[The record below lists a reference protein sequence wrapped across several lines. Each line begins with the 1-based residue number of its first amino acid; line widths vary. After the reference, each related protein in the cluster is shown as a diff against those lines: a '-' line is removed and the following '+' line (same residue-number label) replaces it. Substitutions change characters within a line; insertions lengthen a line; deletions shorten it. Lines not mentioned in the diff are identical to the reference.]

1 MWNVSLTTASAR
13 ANARSASPIECV
25 KPTPTLVPHSGW
37 TSGLP
42 ASAAWSISTTGG
54 SGSQSTS
61 ISSTASSARS
71 GLSATTIATISPTW
85 RARSRQRAH
94 WGAWRTSN
102 LTTAAS
108 PGGTAPKSGKGFIQ
122 RSTAANVRTRTTPG
136 AAAAAAVRM
145 LLMTAWA
152 CGERRK
158 AAWSMPGIARSSTK
172 RPSPRRNR
180 GSSRRFTDAPKYFAP
195 MARPARDYTPA
206 FRAWNRALSSLA
218 HSRSRRRLPMVR
230 RSIVLVALVLAALV
244 AVTLPAQSQA
254 PIKIGVI
261 EPLSGPVAASGNYIR
276 MGAEIARDWINAKGG
291 VNGRKVD
298 LLIEDNKSDP
308 KEAASAA
315 EKLIVRDKVPA
326 IMGAWG
332 SSMTLAAM
340 PKLEEYGV
348 PMVVETSSAASITKR
363 GNPWIFRISP
373 PSEME
378 ALGLEQYVDKLGVK
392 QADFLAVNTDW
403 GRGSVT
409 AFGDMLKKKGAAV
422 GAAEFMEQAATDMNA
437 QITKIKST
445 NGYTLFLTTAVEQIT
460 LVLKQGR
467 EHRLTRKVITTGGSS
482 SPSQLIKQSGAAAEG
497 SYHIVFFMPWFPEA
511 MPDGR
516 LAKAFVDEWAKRGHP
531 FEGLTEGFR
540 GHDGIATIA
549 EAIRLAGKDE
559 AAAVRD
565 ALWKVSLMGV
575 NGPIKFEKDGPA
587 GKESGQSRPS
597 IFVVQIRDG
606 KVALPDFLAK
616 K

>member
-1 MWNVSLTTASAR
+1 MLKRSMTTFVVVLMALGAVS
-13 ANARSASPIECV
+13 
-25 KPTPTLVPHSGW
+25 
-37 TSGLP
+37 TSG
-42 ASAAWSISTTGG
+42 
-54 SGSQSTS
+54 
-61 ISSTASSARS
+61 
-71 GLSATTIATISPTW
+71 
-85 RARSRQRAH
+85 
-94 WGAWRTSN
+94 
-102 LTTAAS
+102 
-108 PGGTAPKSGKGFIQ
+108 
-122 RSTAANVRTRTTPG
+122 
-136 AAAAAAVRM
+136 
-145 LLMTAWA
+145 
-152 CGERRK
+152 
-158 AAWSMPGIARSSTK
+158 
-172 RPSPRRNR
+172 
-180 GSSRRFTDAPKYFAP
+180 DA
-195 MARPARDYTPA
+195 
-206 FRAWNRALSSLA
+206 
-218 HSRSRRRLPMVR
+218 
-230 RSIVLVALVLAALV
+230 
-244 AVTLPAQSQA
+244 QQ

-261 EPLSGPVAASGNYIR
+261 QPLSGPVAASGNYVR

-291 VNGRKVD
+291 IGGRKVD

-348 PMVVETSSAASITKR
+348 PMVVETSSAASITKK

-392 QADFLAVNTDW
+392 RADFLAVNTDW
-403 GRGSVT
+403 GRGAVS

-422 GAAEFMEQAATDMNA
+422 GAAEFMDQKDTDMNA
-437 QITKIKST
+437 QITKIKAT
-445 NGYTLFLTTAVEQIT
+445 GGDTLFLTTAVEQIT
-460 LVLKQGR
+460 LVLKQGQ
-467 EHRLTRKVITTGGSS
+467 EQRLARKVITTGGSS
-482 SPSQLIKQSGAAAEG
+482 SPTQLIKQAGAAAEG
-497 SYHIVFFMPWFPEA
+497 GHHIVFFMPWFPEA
-511 MPDGR
+511 MPDGK

-549 EAIRLAGKDE
+549 EAIRVAGKDDDK
-559 AAAVRD
+559 AVQE

-587 GKESGQSRPS
+587 GKESGQSRPG

-606 KVALPDFLAK
+606 KVALPD
-616 K
+616 